1 MRVTGECAQ
10 NERVGTVRVAVGV
23 VCSGVE
29 ARSSS
34 TRGIFILLFDTDIL
48 NLSLKRKSLR
58 EALLKCMNKCGTLQK
73 TVWNLRLEPKFF

>member
-34 TRGIFILLFDTDIL
+34 TQGIFILL

-73 TVWNLRLEPKFF
+73 TVWNLRLEPNFFKSEVNY